1 MTGVS
6 NQLGAQLDRAG
17 YKCKERHQGVRAAAP
32 ARRPPDTLKALVAQS
47 RPTVCD
53 PMDCSPQ
60 CCSVHGILQARILER
75 ISMPSSGDLPDQE
88 SNLGLLHYRQI
99 LYHLSHQASTSK
111 LNCAFK
117 SLTSV
122 SISSIPE
129 QSKNICGPFSN
140 FSATHSHPA
149 HPKPTPFLS
158 SLHPGHNCL
167 PIHSF

>member
-1 MTGVS
+1 MTGG
-6 NQLGAQLDRAG
+6 QLGAQLDRAR
-17 YKCKERHQGVRAAAP
+17 YKCSEGHQGVCAAAP
-32 ARRPPDTLKALVAQS
+32 ARRPPDTLKLLVAQS
-47 RPTVCD
+47 CPTVCN

-60 CCSVHGILQARILER
+60 SRSVRGILQARILER
-75 ISMPSSGDLPDQE
+75 IAAPSSGDLPDQGL
-88 SNLGLLHYRQI
+88 NLGLLHYRQI
-99 LYHLSHQASTSK
+99 LYHPSHQASPSK

-122 SISSIPE
+122 SISSTPE

-140 FSATHSHPA
+140 FSGTHSHPS
-149 HPKPTPFLS
+149 HPKPIPFLS